1 MQMSEAKLLAQKPTY
16 LSITKGNDGV
26 WSSAG
31 AHAMRAALKEQSAK
45 GVMDLLKP
53 MDAQGMAHVFRE
65 VGFNVDSSL
74 ISKGRKAVF
83 DSIKLD
89 LQKALRGPNVVAQ
102 RQPEQGPMA
111 EKPRK
116 TAGAVQRSSQSP
128 LQMIQDVL
136 RSPNI
141 EVSTFGD
148 TPMPQ
153 RGSLQMVAGQ
163 ALEKGILGFG
173 FDGMSG
179 KYMVPSPMREIV
191 ELHKEAARSVATLST
206 KAALN
211 SWSQEQKPAPIH
223 DFVPDSIQRLLQGG
237 LSLEAAEVVVGA
249 LESGSIANH
258 AQEIGDVAISNLLAE
273 RGLDVDA
280 PTIQMQAQELGLSFK
295 SMDTD
300 RGMYFGAV
308 VAQDHRASLIKVN
321 KNEVIELTHQQS
333 SLGKPRVGEQLRIEF
348 KAGALSVTSRNAE
361 RTAMER

>member
-1 MQMSEAKLLAQKPTY
+1 MQMSEANLAQKPTY

-31 AHAMRAALKEQSAK
+31 ALAMRAALKDQSAK

-53 MDAQGMAHVFRE
+53 MDARGMAHVFRE
-65 VGFNVDSSL
+65 VGFNVDSNL
-74 ISKGRKAVF
+74 IEKGRKAVF
-83 DSIKLD
+83 DSVKPE
-89 LQKALRGPNVVAQ
+89 LQKALRGPDVVAQ
-102 RQPEQGPMA
+102 RRAEQVADIEKAGVPA
-111 EKPRK
+111 E
-116 TAGAVQRSSQSP
+116 AVKRSPQNP

-141 EVSTFGD
+141 VVSTFGD

-173 FDGMSG
+173 FDGIPG

-191 ELHKEAARSVATLST
+191 ELHKEAAKSVATLSA
-206 KAALN
+206 KAALQ
-211 SWSQEQKPAPIH
+211 SWSQEQKPAAIH
-223 DFVPDSIQRLLQGG
+223 DFVPDSIQRLFQGG
-237 LSLEAAEVVVGA
+237 LSIDAVEVVVGA

-280 PTIQMQAQELGLSFK
+280 PTIQMQAEELGLSFK
-295 SMDTD
+295 SMDTE

-321 KNEVIELTHQQS
+321 KNEVIELAHQQS

-361 RTAMER
+361 RAAMER